1 MSKDN
6 LQVYGYRW
14 IVLLLFMFANITMQI
29 LWINF
34 ASITDEAT
42 AFYNV
47 SEDLIVL
54 LSLIFMIVYIPVTFL
69 SSWLVEKLDFRWG
82 AGIGALLGGI
92 FGFLRIFAGR
102 DYSLLLIFVILIAI
116 GQPFL
121 LNSITKLSANWF
133 PDSERT
139 TATGLCLISQFVGIL
154 LGELITGFLVPVDG
168 DLTIM
173 LIVYGIISLASGLL
187 FVIFAKSRPPT
198 PPSLSESR
206 EKVFLWEGI
215 KKLFTNKYFLILIIL
230 FFVGLG
236 AFNMI
241 ATYIQL
247 IAIPRG
253 YGSEANILGGIMLLG
268 GIIGAVVMSMLSDKF
283 KKRKL
288 LLLIS
293 IFITLASLSIL
304 SFSQDLI
311 LLLIFSF
318 LFGFGILSAGPVAL
332 EYAAEITQPVPEV
345 SSNGFLMM
353 VGQIG
358 GITFLISLFG
368 FTLPYSLGPLPNG
381 DYFPAL
387 VLLAALTL
395 IIFVLAF
402 FLKESHKNKL

>member
-1 MSKDN
+1 MSEEKI
-6 LQVYGYRW
+6 QVYGYRW
-14 IVLLLFMFANITMQI
+14 KVLLLFMFANITMQI

-34 ASITDEAT
+34 ASITDQAT
-42 AFYNV
+42 SFYSV
-47 SEDLIVL
+47 TADLIVL
-54 LSLIFMIVYIPVTFL
+54 LSMIFMIVYIPITFL

-82 AGIGALLGGI
+82 AGVGALLGGV

-102 DYSLLLIFVILIAI
+102 DYSILLIFVIIIAI

-133 PDSERT
+133 PESERT

-154 LGELITGFLVPVDG
+154 LGELITPFLVIG
-168 DLTIM
+168 NDLTIM

-198 PPSLSESR
+198 PPSLIESK

-215 KKLFTNKYFLILIIL
+215 KKLFTNKFFLILIIL

-236 AFNMI
+236 AFNLI

-253 YGSEANILGGIMLLG
+253 YGSEANILGGVMLLG
-268 GIIGAVVMSMLSDKF
+268 GIIGAIVMSMLSDKF

-288 LLLIS
+288 LILIS
-293 IFITLASLSIL
+293 IFITLSSLSIL
-304 SFSQDLI
+304 SFTKDLI
-311 LLLIFSF
+311 LLEIFSF

-358 GITFLISLFG
+358 GITFLMGLYG
-368 FTLPYSLGPLPNG
+368 FTLPNG

-387 VLLAALTL
+387 ILLAVLTL

-402 FLKESHKNKL
+402 FLKDSNKNKL